1 MILQI
6 WQKCDCKSSS
16 WLLSLQVE
24 EARGPCCAHLPC
36 QRGGSTPRGWVHTAL
51 PQEPTVGSPLT
62 LTQVGISRFKQS
74 RNPSRIRQGYF
85 LFIGLQ
91 NMLREGSLP
100 CLTVHLH
107 SLDGSHADLRK
118 SDMILS
124 FSHLE
129 IGTIPEKPHGNSTQ
143 WIDCFL
149 GSFSSLLA
157 PECFRLV
164 WLPHQPSFVL
174 ALPVAAQT
182 VKITIRL

>member
-1 MILQI
+1 MILF
-6 WQKCDCKSSS
+6 
-16 WLLSLQVE
+16 
-24 EARGPCCAHLPC
+24 ARG
-36 QRGGSTPRGWVHTAL
+36 
-51 PQEPTVGSPLT
+51 T
-62 LTQVGISRFKQS
+62 LASVEMLFWKQQFIAKWRVVISNNVFWQ
-74 RNPSRIRQGYF
+74 Q
-85 LFIGLQ
+85 
-91 NMLREGSLP
+91 MREGSLP

-182 VKITIRL
+182 VKITIRLWKWPTYALAPRSGSVCCL